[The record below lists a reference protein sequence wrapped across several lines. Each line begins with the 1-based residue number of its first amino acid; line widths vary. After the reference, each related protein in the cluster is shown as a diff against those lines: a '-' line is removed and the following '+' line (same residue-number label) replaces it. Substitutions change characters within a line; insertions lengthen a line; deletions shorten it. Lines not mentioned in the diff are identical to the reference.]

1 MLPTLP
7 PTPTWLQRRGVW
19 GSLPWQAEGQ
29 ASDSVACR
37 QEVPSS
43 QVVLV
48 QVGSW
53 QGKAEYLAWLLLVL
67 EGWGSEVW
75 VADDLQLQQE
85 EVGG

>member
-1 MLPTLP
+1 M
-7 PTPTWLQRRGVW
+7 
-19 GSLPWQAEGQ
+19 
-29 ASDSVACR
+29 ACR